1 MNDREG
7 YIKEKIIKGLEIDPS
22 LKTLLNERES
32 SLLSQGD
39 KKKDAAAAKKSN
51 DSKSDYN
58 PIAYNSILSF
68 KDNEIL
74 FNSEKI
80 NKEINDSEEGHN
92 IYFRFNDL
100 ICRIDLKYLLF
111 QLFQN
116 QGNTNINNP
125 IRISSHTINS
135 NHLTINSIHE
145 NSNNNNNLNSK
156 KQIPLN
162 KTNTVSINTST
173 NNNFIM
179 NTKKDENNQY
189 EVNKSLKEKRL
200 NLDILNSILNDLEIL
215 FKTMLY
221 PHISYKVI
229 LLSLRARLEKT
240 RFLYDFQDFINNED
254 FMHIA
259 KRNKL
264 DLDIITKEILIR
276 LTNNYSEKASNLWL
290 KCLSTAKDNYE
301 KAISYFKSIPNE
313 FCLFFEN
320 LFSLSFLFLD
330 LSDVNLYMAEFSPN
344 LNPKFC
350 DITQVISKINKL
362 SKFNVFYNDPI
373 DELPVLPD
381 EMLTENLKSE
391 KEIYIK
397 ERIKKDRIFHRA
409 LVKNSIFMIE
419 QSIKI
424 IQTRKFIAENI
435 HDICLTNLID
445 PSKLPKDLTAQII
458 ENDFLNKKKNKSY
471 LLPANIIAKINI
483 DAFDIFNLF
492 KNYMREV
499 EYFTIN
505 YNVCDDMIKSVSK
518 IHKFLRMNSTNY
530 LNKCNFDVLLPPQDT
545 IDDLTS
551 EIVKKDSVNVFVIN
565 SNTEN
570 KFYLNYILGANSGND
585 DFKDYTYGR
594 FVINYENLMK
604 INMKLFNLKTSFK
617 NTAGLSESKRKR
629 DLKYLNEDYLKV
641 LLELSIELMKG
652 KSK

>member
-1 MNDREG
+1 LNDREG